1 MAVAVHS
8 TDEQIDN
15 ITKRLHNKLLYTTI
29 AINYLHHTVDNG
41 VPEQMFR
48 ANVKS
53 YLEDP
58 LTSSTKDVTRLL
70 ETLESKGHVGI
81 GDYDILK
88 DIVNFDKKLIQE
100 IYDME
105 LVMRSY
111 GTNIYERRLEGKIV
125 KKDYVDRD
133 ILLRIEQDSKE
144 SGSVQVDSPFK
155 EKITAIED
163 DLLRHE
169 STLGISEH
177 SDYESF
183 NEKYKLHNER
193 LKCSLVL
200 LRAFNDSSFETEILT
215 WASKSSELI
224 KKDDEHFYV
233 FQRRWKE
240 FNDRLKERNNVHDML
255 SSWGMKKR
263 KIDTSSLYIFLQAEN
278 IEKLDS
284 FWKEYTSGMITKQVR
299 KILFMNDTGET
310 DESTLVVTI
319 TEENYVRY
327 RTFICDKKEV
337 VFHLSDTAIHK
348 NESTEFVCETKQAKT
363 KVKWF
368 MNGMEI
374 HSKGRFLIKQIGCS
388 HRLIIRNVDVTDSG
402 RVTAVVGTEI
412 TSALLIVT
420 SSHPVGALS
429 SQSDHKKVVRV
440 RPISYVSST
449 EPITPVKSS
458 EREDR
463 PIRNFSNPE
472 LTTPAKVSQEKVRP
486 ISNLSNPE
494 QAKPSQRETAEVVS
508 PQEKYAIG
516 EPQVKDTV
524 KECESSSTRSS
535 SFSRVYLE
543 HKGFFGTKK
552 TSGLNGML
560 VLSDGIIIS
569 SLLRGLFLFSND
581 GTLFD
586 NIERKEIWGITKTK
600 RNAFAILEQSKVST
614 WKLSLDG
621 GRIFKDD
628 VEFELGYYTH
638 GFFSNGTYFCSIQD
652 NVREIVITLHD
663 SIGRF
668 HKRID
673 MKNITLGKNTP
684 SSYIY
689 MEPETHKIFLACTD
703 ERQRKKMKGIL
714 CLDIEGTVLWFTPID
729 NAIPVAI
736 TQVQDVLCVS
746 DELSTLHLLSMDG
759 KYGKEL
765 MKIRHNT
772 TIIDANKD
780 SGIFCCASFANNIVM
795 VYNVYTTSQV

>member
-8 TDEQIDN
+8 ADEQIEN

-58 LTSSTKDVTRLL
+58 LTSSGKDVTRLL
-70 ETLESKGHVGI
+70 EILESKGHIGI

-111 GTNIYERRLEGKIV
+111 GTNIYERRLEGKFV

-133 ILLRIEQDSKE
+133 ILLRVEQDSKE
-144 SGSVQVDSPFK
+144 SGSVTVDSPFK

-177 SDYESF
+177 NDYEAF

-224 KKDDEHFYV
+224 KKDDGHFFI

-263 KIDTSSLYIFLQAEN
+263 KIDISSLYIFLQAEN
-278 IEKLDS
+278 IKKLDS
-284 FWKEYTSGMITKQVR
+284 FWKEYTAGTITKQI
-299 KILFMNDTGET
+299 KQILFMNDTDET
-310 DESTLVVTI
+310 DESILLVTI

-327 RTFICDKKEV
+327 RTFICDQKEV
-337 VFHLSDTAIHK
+337 VLHLRDTAIHK
-348 NESTEFVCETKQAKT
+348 NESTEFVCETKHAKT
-363 KVKWF
+363 KVTWF
-368 MNGMEI
+368 VNGMEI
-374 HSKGRFLIKQIGCS
+374 HSKGRFLLKQLGCS

-402 RVTAVVGTEI
+402 RVTAVVGTEQ
-412 TSALLIVT
+412 TSALLTVT
-420 SSHPVGALS
+420 SLHAMSALS
-429 SQSDHKKVVRV
+429 SPSDLKKVVRV
-440 RPISYVSST
+440 KPISYVSSIQPSAKSPQR
-449 EPITPVKSS
+449 EVRPV
-458 EREDR
+458 RHL
-463 PIRNFSNPE
+463 SNPE
-472 LTTPAKVSQEKVRP
+472 PTTPVKVSQEKVRP

-494 QAKPSQRETAEVVS
+494 QAKSSQRETTEVVS
-508 PQEKYAIG
+508 PQEKYPVG
-516 EPQVKDTV
+516 DPQVKDTV
-524 KECESSSTRSS
+524 KESESSSTRSS

-543 HKGFFGTKK
+543 HKGFFGTEK

-600 RNAFAILEQSKVST
+600 RNAFAILEHSKVST
-614 WKLSLDG
+614 WKLGLDG

-628 VEFELGYYTH
+628 VEFELGHYTH

-652 NVREIVITLHD
+652 NVREIAITLHD
-663 SIGRF
+663 YIGRF
-668 HKRID
+668 HKRMD

-703 ERQRKKMKGIL
+703 ERQRKKRKGIL
-714 CLDIEGTVLWFTPID
+714 CLDIEGTVLWFTPLD

-746 DELSTLHLLSMDG
+746 DELSTLHLLSLDG
-759 KYGKEL
+759 KYGQEL
-765 MKIRHNT
+765 MKIHHNT

-780 SGIFCCASFANNIVM
+780 SGIFCCASFANNVVM